1 MWRGIW
7 KILQNFLGTKQGLL
21 LRRVSAFRRPA
32 RQKTTAVSRRASF
45 AGNGIG
51 NVNRMARARL
61 VGLDAT
67 AHACATQSK
76 PDLYPANP
84 SPGVCVCVRVWWAG
98 DCMQLPD
105 WNGSRR
111 VRFPAW
117 TRLGTPSP
125 LDSPRPE
132 QAKAQTFFS
141 SALFVSVCK
150 LQILHFSLHI
160 NNKNK
165 R

>member
-1 MWRGIW
+1 MGRV
-7 KILQNFLGTKQGLL
+7 L

-51 NVNRMARARL
+51 NVNRVARARL
-61 VGLDAT
+61 AVGLDAT

-84 SPGVCVCVRVWWAG
+84 SPGVC
-98 DCMQLPD
+98 MQLPD

-111 VRFPAW
+111 VCFPAW

-132 QAKAQTFFS
+132 QAKAQTFFLLLFLY
-141 SALFVSVCK
+141 LFVNCK
-150 LQILHFSLHI
+150 YYILVYT
-160 NNKNK
+160 
-165 R
+165 